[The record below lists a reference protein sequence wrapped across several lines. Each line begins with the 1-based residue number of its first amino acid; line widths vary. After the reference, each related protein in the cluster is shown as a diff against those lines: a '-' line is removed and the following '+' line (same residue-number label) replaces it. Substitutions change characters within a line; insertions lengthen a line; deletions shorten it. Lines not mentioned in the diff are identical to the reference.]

1 MDSHSSWF
9 HYLGV
14 YHNLQEYLSHYLKY
28 DQTKLG
34 LEPGH
39 FTIAH
44 LVISVF
50 VVLVLFIGGIM
61 YAGRLRQSRLVPEK
75 GFGLRNVFELIID
88 ATLSVG
94 EGVMGRKTAERFLP
108 LIGTFVF
115 FILLNNLL
123 GLVPGFL
130 PATDTLKTNLAL
142 SGLVL
147 LVTHATGFRTHG
159 FGWLKHFVGPIWWLI
174 PLIMP
179 IELLTHLVIRP
190 VSLALRLMGNMFA
203 DHKLLGTIIMLVPV
217 LVPLPFYVLGILV
230 SIVQTLVFS
239 LLAMIYIGEAAAT
252 HEAH

>member
-1 MDSHSSWF
+1 MGDHSTWF
-9 HYLGV
+9 HQLPG
-14 YHNLQEYLSHYLKY
+14 YHNLQAYLAAHLERHW
-28 DQTKLG
+28 TMVG
-34 LEPGH
+34 LERTD
-39 FTIAH
+39 FSIAH
-44 LVISVF
+44 VVIST
-50 VVLVLFIGGIM
+50 FIALLLILGGLA
-61 YAGRLRQSRLVPEK
+61 YAGKLRKDPLLPEP
-75 GFGLRNVFELIID
+75 GFGLRNFFELIID
-88 ATLSVG
+88 GLFGLAESI
-94 EGVMGRKTAERFLP
+94 MGKATAERFLP
-108 LIGTFVF
+108 LLGTFVF

-174 PLIMP
+174 PLIAP
-179 IELLTHLVIRP
+179 IEILTHFVIRP

-203 DHKLLGTIIMLVPV
+203 DHKLLGTIIMLVPI